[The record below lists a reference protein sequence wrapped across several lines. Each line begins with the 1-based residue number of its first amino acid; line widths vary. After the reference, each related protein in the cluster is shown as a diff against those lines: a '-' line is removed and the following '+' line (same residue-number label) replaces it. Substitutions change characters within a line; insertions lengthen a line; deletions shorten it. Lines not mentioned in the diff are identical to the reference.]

1 MRHLHPN
8 FRHVYAMQ
16 KTKYNNNWII
26 VHPHHSHTSIELE
39 PVSLFPT
46 ARSYVNTLP
55 DPEDHNATIITVRA
69 KIDQYQHNRHIS
81 TLSCVDVI
89 KSILGIRDAMGTPCA
104 LPRINSTRTLSGA
117 NMANTFKTGASA
129 AKRQAKQQRAAME
142 AQRKKDQLRAR
153 EAEDDVAR
161 RRAAA
166 TSGGFRRTLLG
177 GGAEAASTGAQG
189 GLSNTL
195 GG

>member
-89 KSILGIRDAMGTPCA
+89 KSILGIRDAMDW
-104 LPRINSTRTLSGA
+104 RISSQT
-117 NMANTFKTGASA
+117 TGETATCSDGSA
-129 AKRQAKQQRAAME
+129 AQERSAKSA
-142 AQRKKDQLRAR
+142 
-153 EAEDDVAR
+153 
-161 RRAAA
+161 
-166 TSGGFRRTLLG
+166 
-177 GGAEAASTGAQG
+177 
-189 GLSNTL
+189 
-195 GG
+195 